1 MTVIPL
7 PPVTPYSAYPM
18 GINNSGQ
25 VVGYVQHADSSE
37 SPFIATASGFTF
49 IPLPPGVT
57 QVVPTNI
64 NDSGQVTTLFSEYFG
79 LSAPAIG
86 TVGGFVPIPLLPAS
100 TCSQHWPYPC
110 TIGWTG
116 VGWANRIFHAP
127 GNLFFGHARLDA
139 PGANQTGD
147 RLVAGAHMFQIGRA
161 HV

>member
-1 MTVIPL
+1 MDQTQIRNIRLLRLFFGVCVGGSLFGATPTYKVTVIPL

-79 LSAPAIG
+79 LSAPAI
-86 TVGGFVPIPLLPAS
+86 
-100 TCSQHWPYPC
+100 
-110 TIGWTG
+110 
-116 VGWANRIFHAP
+116 
-127 GNLFFGHARLDA
+127 
-139 PGANQTGD
+139 
-147 RLVAGAHMFQIGRA
+147 
-161 HV
+161 